1 MNSTARSIQI
11 VEGKSTSKRRRSLQS
26 GETLAGFLFVSPM
39 MIGVTI
45 LVLLPILATLML
57 SFADWNFVA
66 GIHGLKWVGLT
77 NFGKLLHDPIFI
89 RSVRNNLLFLLVVP
103 VYMLVSMVLAVIID
117 RYVYMKGFFKV
128 VYFMPY
134 ISSIVAVAVVWQ
146 VMFEPSYGPINEFLK
161 SLGISNPPKWIA
173 DPNFALISIMM
184 ITVWISIGF
193 NLIVYIAGLQ
203 SIPKDLYEA
212 ADIDGANSW
221 MKFTKITFPLLSP
234 TSFFLLITGIISTF
248 KAFDVIA
255 VLTQG
260 GPMGSTTMM
269 VWYLYDTAFQNLK
282 IGYASSI
289 ATVLFFFVLLI
300 TLIQWAAQ
308 KKWVNY

>member
-1 MNSTARSIQI
+1 MNSTARSILG

-39 MIGVTI
+39 LIGVTI

-66 GIHGLKWVGLT
+66 GIHGLKWVGLS
-77 NFGKLLHDPIFI
+77 NFGKLLHDPLFI
-89 RSVRNNLLFLLVVP
+89 RSVRNNLLFLFVVP
-103 VYMLVSMVLAVIID
+103 AYMLISMVLAVIID
-117 RYVYMKGFFKV
+117 RYVYLKSFFKV

-161 SLGISNPPKWIA
+161 SIGISNPPKWIA

-212 ADIDGANSW
+212 ADIDGANNW